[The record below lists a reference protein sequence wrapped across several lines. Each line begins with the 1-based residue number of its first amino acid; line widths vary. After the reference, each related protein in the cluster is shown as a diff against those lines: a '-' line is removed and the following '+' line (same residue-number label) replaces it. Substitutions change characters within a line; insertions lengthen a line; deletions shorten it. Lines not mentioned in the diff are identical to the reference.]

1 MNKITSFRDARPA
14 SVALITP
21 RPTESDLLLRK
32 TISPHLHQQRSYRE
46 QYGDINCQ
54 TIIAGDRNET
64 AKAIRLMKKSHRKLL
79 NDEIFTTVNND
90 CAKYRKLRGF
100 DKWTVSEEERTFP
113 IAYSILFYKDIE
125 QVETL
130 LKAIH
135 RPHNRTVY
143 CLHVDAYS
151 NQQTHNATE
160 SLAACFDNVFVVSR
174 KETVV
179 YAGFS
184 RLQADL
190 NCMKDL
196 LSNNVE
202 WQYFINLP
210 SQQYPLKTN
219 EEIVKILKIY
229 NGASDI
235 EGITGKRMIASRFRF
250 EYDYIYGNNSTKPSI
265 VKTNRRKSP
274 PPHNITVVKGSAYG
288 VFSRSFV
295 EYIINDQRAKD
306 FLNWCRSVFSPD
318 EYYWA
323 TLHHNPHLHIPGSY
337 SGVPDKKPWLAVFAA
352 WAGADKC
359 DGRFVRQ
366 VCVFGV
372 GDLRRLVLKKELFA
386 NKFYLD
392 FQPLALRCM
401 EEWLFNKTQHMDSL
415 DLQYYRDLPFIRK
428 S

>member
-1 MNKITSFRDARPA
+1 MAF
-14 SVALITP
+14 ITP
-21 RPTESDLLLRK
+21 RPPASDVFYKK
-32 TISPHLHQQRSYRE
+32 TISPYLHQQRSYHE

-64 AKAIRLMKKSHRKLL
+64 AKALRLMKKSPRRELL
-79 NDEIFTTVNND
+79 HDGIFTTVNND
-90 CAKYRKLRGF
+90 CANYRKLRGF
-100 DKWTVSEEERTFP
+100 DRWTVSEEERTFP
-113 IAYSILFYKDIE
+113 IAYSILFYKEIE

-135 RPHNRTVY
+135 RPHNVY

-151 NQQTHNATE
+151 SQQIHNATE
-160 SLAACFDNVFVVSR
+160 SLASCFDNVFVVSR
-174 KETVV
+174 KEAVV

-190 NCMKDL
+190 NCMSDL
-196 LSNNVE
+196 LSKNVK
-202 WQYFINLP
+202 WKYFINLP

-219 EEIVKILKIY
+219 EEIVKILKVY

-235 EGITGKRMIASRFRF
+235 EGITGNRMMAGRFIF
-250 EYDYIYGNNSTKPSI
+250 EHNYIYRNNSLKPLI
-265 VKTNRRKSP
+265 VKTDRRKSP
-274 PPHNITVVKGSAYG
+274 PPHNITIVKGSAYG
-288 VFSRSFV
+288 VFSRAFV

-306 FLNWCRSVFSPD
+306 LLHWCRDVRSPD

-337 SGVPDKKPWLAVFAA
+337 SGVPDKKPWLAVFVA
-352 WAGADKC
+352 WGGSDKC
-359 DGRFVRQ
+359 EGRFVRS

-401 EEWLFNKTQHMDSL
+401 EEWLFNKTQHSNSL
-415 DLQYYRDLPFIRK
+415 DLQYYRDLPFVRK